1 MPKDYHLHLR
11 GYVGSWKFDSEYAS
25 YILDKN
31 KDREVNVLINSTGG
45 DANTGLA
52 INSLF
57 KIHGNVHVHFV
68 AMNASAAT
76 IAAMGAKRVTIDSG
90 ALFLVHKCLNAVCD
104 WDWKNADQLEARI
117 TELQKLKDD
126 LNAIDSVVAGI
137 YARRCKKTKDEMMAL
152 MKTGGWLTPKQAL
165 EWGFVDEIT
174 DYKEDEKPVMTEAMA
189 SAICAAGMPM
199 PPIKVDKG
207 SFIDR
212 LRRFFQSEFSGNP
225 AVIDSTPPPPPA
237 KNPEAVSDNAAN
249 IENDDN
255 QSNYISMN
263 KFPILAA
270 LLGVTIAAEGDTAFS
285 PTADHLRKIEDSL
298 TAKDKEIADLKAS
311 AESDKTKIGEL
322 EKTVADLRKAPA
334 ADSVEIQDTS
344 SNTDTDGPGDDIDS
358 LVAEFAKAYCS

>member
-1 MPKDYHLHLR
+1 MPQDYHLHLR
-11 GYVGSWKFDSEYAS
+11 GSVGGWRFDSEYTS

-31 KDREVNVLINSTGG
+31 KDREVNVLINSLGG

-57 KIHGNVHVHFV
+57 KLHGNVHVHFV

-76 IAAMGAKRVTIDSG
+76 IAAMGAKRITIDSG
-90 ALFLVHKCLNAVCD
+90 ACFLVHKCLNAVCD

-117 TELQKLKDD
+117 AELQKLKDD

-199 PPIKVDKG
+199 PPIKVEKD
-207 SFIDR
+207 SFFDR
-212 LRRFFQSEFSGNP
+212 LRRFFQSEASCNP
-225 AVIDSTPPPPPA
+225 AVVDSTLIPPSP
-237 KNPEAVSDNAAN
+237 KKDPEASESSKPDNSTTP
-249 IENDDN
+249 
-255 QSNYISMN
+255 QFISMN

-285 PTADHLRKIEDSL
+285 PTADHLQKIEDSL

-311 AESDKTKIGEL
+311 AESDKSKIGEL
-322 EKTVADLRKAPA
+322 EKTVADLKKAPA
-334 ADSVEIQDTS
+334 ADSGEIQDTS

-358 LVAEFAKAYCS
+358 LVAEFAKAFRS

>member
-11 GYVGSWKFDSEYAS
+11 GYVGSWKFDSEYTS
-25 YILDKN
+25 YILDKY
-31 KDREVNVLINSTGG
+31 KDREVNVLINSLGG
-45 DANTGLA
+45 DANSGLA

-90 ALFLVHKCLNAVCD
+90 ATFLVHKCLNAVCD

-117 TELQKLKDD
+117 AELQKLKDD
-126 LNAIDSVVAGI
+126 LNALDSVVAGI

-152 MKTGGWLTPKQAL
+152 MKTGGWLTPQQAL

-174 DYKEDEKPVMTEAMA
+174 DYKEDEKPVMTEAVA

-199 PPIKVDKG
+199 PPIKVEKE
-207 SFIDR
+207 SFFDR
-212 LRRFFQSEFSGNP
+212 LRRFFQSE
-225 AVIDSTPPPPPA
+225 AQIQTQ
-237 KNPEAVSDNAAN
+237 AN
-249 IENDDN
+249 IADNDDN
-255 QSNYISMN
+255 QFNHISMN

-285 PTADHLRKIEDSL
+285 PSADHLQKIEDSL

-334 ADSVEIQDTS
+334 ADSNDIKETS
-344 SNTDTDGPGDDIDS
+344 TKQDTDGPGDDIDAV
-358 LVAEFAKAYCS
+358 VADLAKAFLS